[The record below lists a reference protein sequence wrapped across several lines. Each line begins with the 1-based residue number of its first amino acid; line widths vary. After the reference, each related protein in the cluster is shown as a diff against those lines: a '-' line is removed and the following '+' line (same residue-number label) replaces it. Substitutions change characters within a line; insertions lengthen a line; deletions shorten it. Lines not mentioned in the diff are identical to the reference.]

1 MRVHK
6 RCVRCDIS
14 FLGTKSML
22 VCPYCY
28 GNQEDLE
35 LSDFIR
41 SYQKVEFNP
50 SMNRI
55 QKIIAII
62 DNSTCKNGQKQL

>member
-28 GNQEDLE
+28 GSQEDLE
-35 LSDFIR
+35 LSDFIWSHR
-41 SYQKVEFNP
+41 IIELSP
-50 SMNRI
+50 GINRL
-55 QKIIAII
+55 QKIISLMHKNA
-62 DNSTCKNGQKQL
+62 CKNG